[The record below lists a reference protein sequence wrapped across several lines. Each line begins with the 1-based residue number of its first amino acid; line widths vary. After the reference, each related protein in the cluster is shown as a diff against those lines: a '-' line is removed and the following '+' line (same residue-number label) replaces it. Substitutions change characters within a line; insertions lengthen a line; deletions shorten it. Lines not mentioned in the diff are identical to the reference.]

1 MCGCVEGRNT
11 DLIPVRFRVKNL
23 VELATTAIWVA
34 HNENLGTGISGKSLS
49 GHEHIGAN
57 STRLIN
63 DEQYIF
69 TVDTGKCSNDVTLG
83 RLSTNSQLCTLGRKP
98 LCHITRC
105 IDFSR

>member
-1 MCGCVEGRNT
+1 M
-11 DLIPVRFRVKNL
+11 VRLYVWVCRMLKYQSY
-23 VELATTAIWVA
+23 TSPIWGQKPC
-34 HNENLGTGISGKSLS
+34 NENLGTGIGGKSLS

-83 RLSTNSQLCTLGRKP
+83 RLSTDSQLRTVGRKP
-98 LCHITRC
+98 LCHIT
-105 IDFSR
+105 